1 MNGLSFGSHSVV
13 SFVDDIS
20 LYLPSYLKS
29 RPALE
34 TIVSEAAYLGL
45 EMNWQ
50 KTKVQQGR

>member
-1 MNGLSFGSHSVV
+1 MNGLSFDSHSVV